1 MSATLLTGYRYL
13 IAFDSLHQK
22 YHNLYL
28 TLFIVLLI
36 SVFSVVIY
44 FLGVFSSVESKC

>member
-1 MSATLLTGYRYL
+1 MSAILLTSYLYL

-28 TLFIVLLI
+28 TLFIMLLI